1 MIDAASA
8 AVPLNPD
15 NVGLDTITGTDDLV
29 AKVKPRLKQNRAVV
43 SLLINQC
50 TTLQR
55 LAFEDLIVDFRKI
68 LRWTAFRV
76 FYNEGPTDRDL
87 AVVFVTVRG
96 PSCALD
102 DPWHL

>member
-43 SLLINQC
+43 SLLIN
-50 TTLQR
+50 
-55 LAFEDLIVDFRKI
+55 
-68 LRWTAFRV
+68 
-76 FYNEGPTDRDL
+76 
-87 AVVFVTVRG
+87 
-96 PSCALD
+96 
-102 DPWHL
+102 